1 MAIIYLH
8 HKLEQIPDL
17 IFNELRKGA
26 LKKKHPFKKVVLTT
40 VSNVIPKARWV
51 VFRKLTSEGKI
62 HIYTDGRSDKVK
74 ELKNNSNCS
83 LLFYNNRQGLQIQF
97 NCKAILHQKNEL
109 SNKYWNGVLGTS
121 SENYTTLF
129 PPGSTINNIED
140 GHEIINDI
148 EDNHFALIE
157 IDPLRMEVLQLSR
170 VGHIRASFEKVLN
183 EWKGTFLVP

>member
-26 LKKKHPFKKVVLTT
+26 LKKKHPFKNVVLTT
-40 VSNVIPKARWV
+40 ISNVIPKARWV
-51 VFRKLTSEGKI
+51 VIRKLTSEGNI
-62 HIYTDGRSDKVK
+62 YIYTDGRSDKVK

-97 NCKAILHQKNEL
+97 NCTAILHQKNEL
-109 SNKYWNGVLGTS
+109 SKKYWNGILGKS

-129 PPGSTINNIED
+129 PPGSPVNNIED
-140 GHEIINDI
+140 GHKIVKNINN
-148 EDNHFALIE
+148 NHFSIIE
-157 IDPLRMEVLQLSR
+157 INPIKMVVLQLSR
-170 VGHIRASFEKVLN
+170 EGHIRASFEKVES
-183 EWKGTFLVP
+183 EWKGTFLVL